1 MTDTPEKIWV
11 STKETIKGS
20 LTGHDWPCVFDHKR
34 DGAEAY
40 RLKSTVD
47 ADIAKAE
54 AKIIELWDADIAD
67 HNKTIRELT
76 EAARA
81 FQELNCCFRLGKQP
95 SEALFNRLKKAKQ
108 ALSTRI
114 TEAQEDKT

>member
-1 MTDTPEKIWV
+1 MTEMPEEIWV
-11 STKETIKGS
+11 DSCDWFYIKPLLGRTTCS
-20 LTGHDWPCVFDHKR
+20 
-34 DGAEAY
+34 Y

-47 ADIAKAE
+47 ADIAEAE
-54 AKIIELWDADIAD
+54 AKIIELWDADISD